1 MKKNTKPTASKLS
14 VLRQL
19 CNLIP
24 LHLVPKLGRETG
36 VRFNHPKTER
46 LLAASH
52 PKHPIAIEHTQVDE
66 INVSAIK
73 DNDLARVDSG
83 ADFRGANTVGRLC
96 RFDQDK
102 ARQ

>member
-1 MKKNTKPTASKLS
+1 MRLS
-14 VLRQL
+14 VA
-19 CNLIP
+19 
-24 LHLVPKLGRETG
+24 LGS
-36 VRFNHPKTER
+36 FLNHPKTER
-46 LLAASH
+46 LLAAGH
-52 PKHPIAIEHTQVDE
+52 PKHPIAMEHTQVDE

-83 ADFRGANTVGRLC
+83 AEFRGANTVGRLC